1 MTYTITLKDENGNV
15 ISRNY
20 HEAAIIDA
28 EYIGEQLQSM
38 KDTLEN
44 KEVEF

>member
-1 MTYTITLKDENGNV
+1 MTYTITLGDENGNV

-20 HEAAIIDA
+20 HEAAIEDV
-28 EYIGEQLQSM
+28 EYIGGQIESM
-38 KDTLEN
+38 KETLEN